1 MKEDMKLNNI
11 TRADAGD
18 VIVLDDGVI
27 IEFNS
32 ENKEQKVGNII
43 LPHNTQYRVA
53 DAATVVKVGPGT
65 SQVTM
70 QVVEGD
76 VVLVQP
82 NPQQWALPLTISGKE
97 CYLISQAKIMLV
109 KKPSAKR
116 GGCGTGTCD
125 CKA

>member
-1 MKEDMKLNNI
+1 MGKDMNMNNI
-11 TRADAGD
+11 THADAGD

-27 IEFNS
+27 IEFSS
-32 ENKEQKVGNII
+32 ENKTQKVGSII
-43 LPHNTQYRVA
+43 LPSNTQYRVA
-53 DAATVVKVGPGT
+53 DLAIVVKVGPGT
-65 SQVTM
+65 PHVTM

-76 VVLVQP
+76 EVLVQP
-82 NPQQWALPLTISGKE
+82 NPQQWGVPLNISGKE
-97 CYLISQAKIMLV
+97 CYLISQSKIMLI